1 MTKQV
6 AMILAAALAACF
18 LGVGVA
24 QAAYAPAASVPLA
37 ALAAPAVPQT
47 APARTQMTPEELSAL
62 KAALDSSKDLTRH
75 VNVSA
80 GVRTLTYTYTS
91 GSALVLEERVGPDLG
106 ASLNSASVGAGR
118 CGFGFCI
125 RLNRTDQAALKAG
138 GVGVLGVALCA
149 IPGVGQVACAGIG
162 VALAV
167 GMVYLGDNPF
177 CAKELAIRV
186 LPPPLAFPRCT

>member
-24 QAAYAPAASVPLA
+24 QAASAP
-37 ALAAPAVPQT
+37 PAVPQT

-62 KAALDSSKDLTRH
+62 KAALNSSKDFSRD
-75 VNVSA
+75 VNVSS
-80 GVRTLTYTYTS
+80 GVRTLVYTYTS
-91 GSALVLEERVGPDLG
+91 GSALVLQERVGPVLG
-106 ASLNSASVGAGR
+106 ASLNSASVGVGR
-118 CGFGFCI
+118 CRFGFCI
-125 RLNRTDQAALKAG
+125 YLNGTDQVALKVG
-138 GVGVLGVALCA
+138 GAGVLGVALCA

-167 GMVYLGDNPF
+167 GMVYLGENPF
-177 CAKELAIRV
+177 CAKALEISV
-186 LPPPLAFPRCT
+186 LPPPLASPRCT